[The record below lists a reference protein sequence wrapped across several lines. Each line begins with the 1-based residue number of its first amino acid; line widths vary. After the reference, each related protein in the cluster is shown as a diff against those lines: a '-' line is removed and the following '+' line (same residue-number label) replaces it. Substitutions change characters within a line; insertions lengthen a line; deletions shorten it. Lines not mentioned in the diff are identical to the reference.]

1 MTSYTRMNRLTNSIG
16 INPTDEIHNN
26 ALNCDQHKNQHKKNE
41 NQNQNELDWA
51 NHFLIY
57 MLAREPDRLLLFD
70 WTGKRLLSA
79 DWMAWMA

>member
-1 MTSYTRMNRLTNSIG
+1 MHSIAINTRINTRMN
-16 INPTDEIHNN
+16 
-26 ALNCDQHKNQHKKNE
+26 KNE
-41 NQNQNELDWA
+41 NENENELDWA

-57 MLAREPDRLLLFD
+57 MLAREPDRLLSSD

>member
-1 MTSYTRMNRLTNSIG
+1 MTSYTRT
-16 INPTDEIHNN
+16 
-26 ALNCDQHKNQHKKNE
+26 NE
-41 NQNQNELDWA
+41 NQNNNQNENQNENEFDWA

-79 DWMAWMA
+79 DWMA